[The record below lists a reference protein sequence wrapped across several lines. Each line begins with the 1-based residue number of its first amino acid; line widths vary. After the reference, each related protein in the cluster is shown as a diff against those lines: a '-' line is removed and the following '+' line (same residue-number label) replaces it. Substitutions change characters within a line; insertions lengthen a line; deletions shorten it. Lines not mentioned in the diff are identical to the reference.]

1 MLLPLHLTS
10 GQAVLKFVRTQML
23 SPDTGTALVDYLSHE
38 SRLYVSLSIFRVPAV
53 DMNDA
58 SRRGAL
64 LSPLAPWWSPIG
76 PTHLIPRFLA
86 IPLFPT
92 PTAPRLC
99 GCSGW
104 VFWSRF

>member
-1 MLLPLHLTS
+1 MPSHLTF

-38 SRLYVSLSIFRVPAV
+38 SRLYVGFLLIPRVPAG

-58 SRRGAL
+58 SRPGAL
-64 LSPLAPWWSPIG
+64 LSPLAPWWPPIG

-86 IPLFPT
+86 IPRFPT

-99 GCSGW
+99 DCSGW